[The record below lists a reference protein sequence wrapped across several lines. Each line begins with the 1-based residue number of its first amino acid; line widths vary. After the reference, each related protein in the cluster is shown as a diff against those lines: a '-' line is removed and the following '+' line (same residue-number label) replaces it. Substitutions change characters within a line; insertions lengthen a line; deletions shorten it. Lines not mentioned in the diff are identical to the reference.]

1 MKKNLMP
8 LLGVAFVAAII
19 ATGIFYGLLITR
31 LRPAQA
37 APTGQVAVAARQLDR
52 GAVLKP
58 DDLKTID
65 WSGKRPQGALASPET
80 VYGQTLLEP
89 LAMNE
94 PLTQTHLAPRG
105 VAGGA
110 SLAIPAGMRAVCIHP
125 SESGGVIAMLRS
137 GSRID
142 VQVLDPRGGP
152 GASMQL
158 RRLLENVEVLSTGGI
173 EGAGSK
179 STVTL
184 LVKPDDADRL
194 SLADAAMRVRI
205 VLRNPTDKDT
215 RTTAPVSPVGA
226 LRPPAA
232 ASPLTAKLGQLP

>member
-31 LRPAQA
+31 LHPAESA
-37 APTGQVAVAARQLDR
+37 ASNRVTVAARALDR

-58 DDLKTID
+58 DDLKTLD
-65 WSGKRPQGALASPET
+65 WTGKLPLGVLASPDN

-110 SLAIPAGMRAVCIHP
+110 SLAIPQGMRAVCIHP
-125 SESGGVIAMLRS
+125 AESGGVVAMLRS

-142 VQVLDPRGGP
+142 IQVLDPRGGP
-152 GASMQL
+152 NGSMQL
-158 RRLLENVEVLSTGGI
+158 RRMFENVEVLSTGG
-173 EGAGSK
+173 GDNAGSN

-184 LVKPDDADRL
+184 LVRPDDADRL
-194 SLADAAMRVRI
+194 SLADAAMRIRI
-205 VLRNPTDKDT
+205 LLRNPADKDT
-215 RTTAPVSPVGA
+215 RAPAPISPTSSLRSPVEA
-226 LRPPAA
+226 
-232 ASPLTAKLGQLP
+232 PLSAKLN

>member
-8 LLGVAFVAAII
+8 LLGVAFVAAIV

-31 LRPAQA
+31 LRPAEA
-37 APTGQVAVAARQLDR
+37 RANRKVAVAARPLDR

-58 DDLKTID
+58 EDLKTTD
-65 WSGKRPQGALASPET
+65 WTGKVPQGVLASPET

-110 SLAIPAGMRAVCIHP
+110 SLAIPPGMRAVSIHA
-125 SESGGVIAMLRS
+125 SESGGVVAMLRS

-142 VQVLDPRGGP
+142 IQVLDPRGGP
-152 GASMQL
+152 NGTMQL
-158 RRLLENVEVLSTGGI
+158 RRMFENVEVLSTGSVESI
-173 EGAGSK
+173 GSR

-194 SLADAAMRVRI
+194 SLADAALHVRI
-205 VLRNPTDKDT
+205 VLRNPADKDT
-215 RTTAPVSPVGA
+215 RAPAPISPVSA
-226 LRPPAA
+226 FRSPAGI
-232 ASPLTAKLGQLP
+232 SPLTAKLN